1 MAAEEDDESR
11 MELEQ
16 RLRAAVHY
24 TVERVLEEEG
34 EKAGLSFNRQVV
46 AAIAETTFHQCSL
59 FALDLEAFA
68 KHGKRTTVNC
78 DDVKL
83 LARRSKP
90 LNRFVAEGSSALS
103 DERQHRRAQAKGDSS
118 RRRKTKQTG
127 AGAAESEGDSA

>member
-1 MAAEEDDESR
+1 MAAEEDDEAR

-34 EKAGLSFNRQVV
+34 ENAGLSFNRQVV
-46 AAIAETTFHQCSL
+46 AAIAETTFHQCST
-59 FALDLEAFA
+59 
-68 KHGKRTTVNC
+68 HGKRTTVNC

-90 LNRFVAEGSSALS
+90 LNRFVAEGSSTLS

>member
-68 KHGKRTTVNC
+68 KIALWLRGAPLSLMSASIVVPKPRVIPHGAGK
-78 DDVKL
+78 
-83 LARRSKP
+83 
-90 LNRFVAEGSSALS
+90 LNRLGLV
-103 DERQHRRAQAKGDSS
+103 RPS
-118 RRRKTKQTG
+118 RRVTAHSHINSTPHSCYQHTAPVG
-127 AGAAESEGDSA
+127 V